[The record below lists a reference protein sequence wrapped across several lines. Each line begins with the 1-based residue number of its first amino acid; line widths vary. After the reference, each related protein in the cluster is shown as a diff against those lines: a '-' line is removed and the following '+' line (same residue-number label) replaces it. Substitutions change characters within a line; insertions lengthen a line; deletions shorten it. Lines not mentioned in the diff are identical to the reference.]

1 MATVPAM
8 PRVLLAALAVSVLL
22 SVPISSSASSGPSS
36 PETAEA
42 AIAGKVVLR
51 GRLGA
56 YGPWRSYLWLKLRKG
71 GLPTT
76 FSICAVWDQ
85 PLLTPACRAA
95 PGKNLPEGTAMRLEQ
110 RRMTPK
116 RAAGWKRVGF
126 SPVTPLEA
134 VLSNDL
140 SGNRLGVVAYRVTV
154 RNASGRLFHR
164 SNTLRVFWHK

>member
-1 MATVPAM
+1 M
-8 PRVLLAALAVSVLL
+8 PRVPLAALAVSVLL
-22 SVPISSSASSGPSS
+22 TSPISSSAGSGPSS
-36 PETAEA
+36 TQTAKA
-42 AIAGKVVLR
+42 ATAGTVVLR
-51 GRLGA
+51 GRMGA

-95 PGKNLPEGTAMRLEQ
+95 EGKSLPQGTAMRLEQ

-134 VLSNDL
+134 ILSNDV

-154 RNASGRLFHR
+154 RNASGRIFHR